1 MKKKPTKKL
10 SVWQIELVHY
20 NIKLAFK
27 RKFKK
32 RISGREIN
40 KIWEAYVEEAII
52 KKLEVGGIVDLKFA
66 KMWVKATPT
75 VEHNRA
81 MSLLKQGKM
90 FKGGMI
96 VDANLNFDTAKYIY
110 KIMFEA
116 ERYKGDLKV
125 HYSPNPKISKAVN
138 EGINKGKL
146 LTRFECQ

>member
-1 MKKKPTKKL
+1 MKKRPTKKL
-10 SVWQIELVHY
+10 SVWQTELVHY

-27 RKFKK
+27 RKLKK
-32 RISGREIN
+32 RISSRDIN
-40 KIWEAYVEEAII
+40 KILDAYVEEAII

-66 KMWVKATPT
+66 KIWVKATPIS
-75 VEHNRA
+75 EHEWA
-81 MSLLKQGKM
+81 MSLLKKGKM

-96 VDANLNFDTAKYIY
+96 VDANLNFDTTKYIY
-110 KIMFEA
+110 KIMLEA

-125 HYSPNPKISKAVN
+125 HYAPHPKISKAVH